1 MVPTHATTGT
11 FPTAYVERM
20 RRAFAEVNAWWKAN
34 PDKVY
39 LAHRSDRRKP
49 RPAATY
55 LGDDARIHWKTA
67 EAICGFRVD
76 RRRAYVLHNGRVM
89 TYLFC
94 VADARWAGT
103 PLVEYEDEKPVATIP
118 QAISVAI
125 PDHTSR
131 RTENETRPAR
141 AERVN

>member
-1 MVPTHATTGT
+1 VLHQKVTGT

-39 LAHRSDRRKP
+39 LAHRSDRGNPR

-55 LGDDARIHWKTA
+55 LDADARIHWKTA

-76 RRRAYVLHNGRVM
+76 RRRTYFLHDGKVM
-89 TYLFC
+89 TYLLC
-94 VADARWAGT
+94 VEGDAPWAGT
-103 PLVEYEDEKPVATIP
+103 PLVEYEDEKIEA
-118 QAISVAI
+118 
-125 PDHTSR
+125 
-131 RTENETRPAR
+131 
-141 AERVN
+141 AE